1 MIVLSLAIIAAL
13 GNDVEEA
20 KRAEVEAFA
29 AIDAKQ
35 YCDAV
40 ALFLDANRLAP
51 APELLFNAAR
61 AAELATDRT
70 TAARLYDQLL
80 LTANDATRAKVEK
93 RLAKLKE
100 TVDREGTG
108 GACAPREPAI
118 VLAATAVSAASV
130 IEPVAVPPPAAVEPV
145 TPTEVATETA
155 HPPIMIPTSTS
166 PKDSTPLFLTMT
178 AGAVVTLAGCAV
190 TVLGAQPWVT
200 HNNTQMQLRALEA
213 QDAPSRELTERTY
226 ARQLE
231 AENAWNTWGQAT
243 VIAGI
248 TSIASGLTVLTIGGA
263 WIVLD
268 EGAQ

>member
-1 MIVLSLAIIAAL
+1 MIMLSLAIIAAL

-70 TAARLYDQLL
+70 HAARLYDQLL
-80 LTANDATRAKVEK
+80 MTANEATRAKVEK

-100 TVDREGTG
+100 AIDREGTG
-108 GACAPREPAI
+108 GACAPREPAVVI
-118 VLAATAVSAASV
+118 AATAITTPSV
-130 IEPVAVPPPAAVEPV
+130 IETPPPTPPPAAVAPPA
-145 TPTEVATETA
+145 TAATEPHA
-155 HPPIMIPTSTS
+155 PIMIPTTTA
-166 PKDSTPLFLTMT
+166 PRDSTPLFLTMT

-190 TVLGAQPWVT
+190 TVLGAQPWIT
-200 HNNTQMQLRALEA
+200 HSNTQVQLRALEA
-213 QDAPSRELTERTY
+213 QQAPSRELAERTY
-226 ARQLE
+226 ARQIE

-243 VIAGI
+243 VVAGV
-248 TSIASGLTVLTIGGA
+248 TSIGSGLTVLGIGGA

-268 EGAQ
+268 EGVQ